1 MYAFINMFDNILRSS
16 ALFNSQQLTKA
27 DIFLKRERERV
38 DLKYKFFLEIRL
50 TQQGY
55 VEPQLLECPSPVD
68 SRRSQNR
75 GFQGDRLRICWSE
88 NNKMFFFNRDWK
100 DQSLVEHYWDVELWF
115 CNIFSILDVFQVN
128 RYLLFR
134 LCNAVSSLLIFV
146 NWHKKVDAT
155 EGRWGK
161 IV

>member
-55 VEPQLLECPSPVD
+55 VEPQLLECPSPGGNL
-68 SRRSQNR
+68 RSQNR
-75 GFQGDRLRICWSE
+75 GFQGDRLRIC
-88 NNKMFFFNRDWK
+88 
-100 DQSLVEHYWDVELWF
+100 
-115 CNIFSILDVFQVN
+115 
-128 RYLLFR
+128 
-134 LCNAVSSLLIFV
+134 
-146 NWHKKVDAT
+146 
-155 EGRWGK
+155 
-161 IV
+161 

>member
-55 VEPQLLECPSPVD
+55 AEPQLLEYPSPGG
-68 SRRSQNR
+68 SPRSQNR
-75 GFQGDRLRICWSE
+75 GFQGDRLRIC
-88 NNKMFFFNRDWK
+88 
-100 DQSLVEHYWDVELWF
+100 
-115 CNIFSILDVFQVN
+115 
-128 RYLLFR
+128 
-134 LCNAVSSLLIFV
+134 
-146 NWHKKVDAT
+146 
-155 EGRWGK
+155 
-161 IV
+161 